1 MKFSIFVI
9 VGIIGVAVANTTV
22 KMTEAEKL
30 ECESHTR
37 PGGSNGC
44 CDYRTC
50 YRCFFAERCC
60 YKVGSGRGG
69 NPGTCLCGVN
79 SFDQGSCY

>member
-30 ECESHTR
+30 ECKERRR
-37 PGGSNGC
+37 PGAVGTC
-44 CDYRTC
+44 CDYHDC
-50 YRCFFAERCC
+50 SGCGFVERCC